1 MEPFMKFKRSQMSAG
16 HRNPWK
22 CQSIARAG
30 FGAALALAIAVGV
43 QAQQL
48 RIMRGPMIAVPP
60 PAATGATKAG
70 QTATFSRI
78 QVDDSFGARDML
90 RTANHLVKSG
100 HVAKAVR
107 QYQKIVQ
114 QFGRKVIATGPDS
127 YESVE
132 AYIWHLVV
140 RLPAVRQGMYDQLYG
155 LQAKDAVA
163 RAEKFG
169 SIHSLMSVGR
179 SFFPATAAA
188 AALRLAASRLFERG
202 SFAAA
207 ARIWLSLMHHPAM
220 RTQRPELLDHAA
232 LAAWLAGQDA
242 LARRLEGE
250 LKQKYPQALGL
261 VNGAPVNLVKH
272 LAAALVPTGLRA
284 GEVRGRTR
292 RWMTFQGN
300 YRRNKI
306 PDFDTAPSAVMW
318 QAPISSLN
326 FVAPPG
332 GPVNVAWRNSLQ
344 QRLALFGLRMNH
356 RMRSPAGIMFSFP
369 TRNGSTLYLNTMGR
383 VRAMSIA
390 SGYAQ
395 WRYPRGHLPA
405 ARASG
410 NLNTLLDSLDHFSV
424 AVQGRNLYAIITNN
438 SVTPTPFYYSPYGQA
453 AATRLVCLNAQTGR
467 PNWSLPVATLLGG
480 SSVAEA
486 VCSPMVTSRSVY
498 VIVSSMQ
505 AGAGQTKL
513 FLVRIVAATGFV
525 RHSRY
530 LCTVTG
536 ATYSS
541 SPLDIIPAMA
551 DGMVYI
557 ATGNGA
563 ALAVH
568 AASGRIAWLTLT
580 SLAHTAQANVG
591 WGSVPRQLPWKIN
604 PPIVYRNNLIVV
616 DNNNGEPPSTGVRIY
631 AFNRWTGRISRRW
644 RPSRLSGAFLT
655 LGVSRGN
662 LFTVGRRVDSV
673 NITSG
678 KVIWKSQP
686 LSQYGE
692 LRARPFL
699 TRRVVYLPLDKGL
712 LRISTR
718 TGKTRDFVKWPMA
731 GGGRPGEPGN
741 LLVTR
746 HQVIVANDQIV
757 MDYSRWTDAQRYLV
771 RRIAAEPGNPL
782 PRLTLAEVAYRTGH
796 MSIARH
802 SLADA
807 VTALGPATAA
817 SAMSSRIFAVSI
829 KFGRN
834 ARKWT
839 GAAGADAAFFFNQ
852 ARLSARSPRQ
862 QALWRYD
869 LARYDIQVRKIQTA
883 LHLLTNILSDPDL
896 RKSPLRVGNNTMLA
910 GAVARMA
917 IDRDIIR
924 PFGRPVY
931 AAFDQAALALLAQAQ
946 SGTGTAGLFEII
958 HRYPNSVAST
968 NAAILLAGRLR
979 AEKKFASAGRVLLAM
994 RSGLSTPQ
1002 QKAWWLGAMARNTAA
1017 LGHWNAALSLA
1028 NYGLMSY
1035 PVPVAGPMTSV
1046 MATNFAGIVRQLSSA
1061 APAGALFHRAK
1072 LDYGAKAGFAVADP
1086 IRGSLLIPLQRNPAW
1101 NRFDLFLVAHIN
1113 SSGVRLRACRSA
1125 TGDRL
1130 WTLRLPQEQ
1139 RIALLGFQNHLAVL
1153 LTPNR
1158 ILAVSCKTGKTVWSR
1173 RTAIPL
1179 VRPNMPPPGAFAARQ
1194 IMIVNNGML
1203 FNGQVMI
1210 ANGFGG
1216 NPMASF
1222 AMQRNLARRLLLAYE
1237 RDLGPHS
1244 FQFVKMMRGGLLL
1257 EQANTL
1263 MLFSISTGRPLW
1275 KAPAAAGGIGEL
1287 INCNRIG
1294 DQVALAFNTPINTV
1308 KLLDYAS
1315 GAAAGLMRF
1324 PNHDYLLWMG
1334 VGPAG
1339 TLYLSGIKAAMA
1351 CNPQGDLSARVWE
1364 LHKLGDPFPMSTLL
1378 TTRGIVLPTLH
1389 GIESIDR
1396 ATGVRLW
1403 RRASLPGST
1412 ANLPFLGT
1420 AINRGT
1426 LVLMTPA
1433 SLLALSVRH
1442 GHVLWKAE
1450 FIAQRTPPLVNAHIG
1465 NPDIAVLAHGP
1476 LGDSP
1481 AATVLFLVNQAD
1493 SHGRLDNGSLV
1504 LSKRLVRSA
1513 NDPNGPNIANWEI
1526 VDNGIVF
1533 EVDSDVFLYHKTR

>member
-1 MEPFMKFKRSQMSAG
+1 MEPFGKFKRGQKSAV
-16 HRNPWK
+16 HRGPRRLGP
-22 CQSIARAG
+22 IAA
-30 FGAALALAIAVGV
+30 AAVCVAIALAFTVGV
-43 QAQQL
+43 QARL
-48 RIMRGPMIAVPP
+48 VRIVKGPMLVGPAQVIAG
-60 PAATGATKAG
+60 PAKSG

-107 QYQKIVQ
+107 EYQKIVQ
-114 QFGRKVIATGPDS
+114 QFGRKVIATSPDS

-140 RLPAVRQGMYDQLYG
+140 RLRAVRQGMYDQLYG
-155 LQAKDAVA
+155 LQAKAAVA
-163 RAEKFG
+163 RAEKSG
-169 SIHSLMSVGR
+169 SIHSLVSVGR
-179 SFFPATAAA
+179 SYFPSSAAA
-188 AALRLAASRLFERG
+188 QAMRVAAARLFERG

-220 RTQRPELLDHAA
+220 QAQRAQLLDHAA
-232 LAAWLAGQDA
+232 LAAWLAGQNSLA
-242 LARRLEGE
+242 LRLEAE
-250 LKQKYPQALGL
+250 LKKNYPNALGM
-261 VNGAPVNLVKH
+261 VNGTPVNLVKH
-272 LAAALVPTGLRA
+272 LGATLVPTGLQADRTS
-284 GEVRGRTR
+284 GRTR
-292 RWMTFQGN
+292 EWITFQGN

-318 QAPISSLN
+318 QAPINALH
-326 FVAPPG
+326 FTAPPG
-332 GPVNVAWRNSLQ
+332 GPQNVAWRNSLQ
-344 QRLALFGLRMNH
+344 QRLALFGLQMDQELGT
-356 RMRSPAGIMFSFP
+356 PAGIMFLFP

-390 SGYAQ
+390 SGYEL

-410 NLNTLLDSLDHFSV
+410 NLNTLLESLDHFSV

-438 SVTPTPFYYSPYGQA
+438 SVTPTPFFYSPYGQA

-467 PNWSLPVATLLGG
+467 PIWSRPVATLLGG
-480 SSVAEA
+480 GSVAAA
-486 VCSPMVTSRSVY
+486 VCSPMVTPRSVY
-498 VIVSSMQ
+498 LIVSSMQ
-505 AGAGQTKL
+505 AGAGQTRL
-513 FLVRIVAATGFV
+513 FLVRVAAATGIV

-541 SPLDIIPAMA
+541 SPLDIVPAMA
-551 DGMVYI
+551 DGIVYI

-580 SLAHTAQANVG
+580 SLAHRSQPNMG
-591 WGSVPRQLPWKIN
+591 WGSVPRELPWKIN
-604 PPIVYRNNLIVV
+604 PPIVYRNELITV
-616 DNNNGEPPSTGVRIY
+616 DNNNGEQSSAGIKMY
-631 AFNRWTGRISRRW
+631 IFNRWTGRIVRQW
-644 RPSRLSGAFLT
+644 RPARLSGAFLT
-655 LGVSRGN
+655 LGVNHGN

-673 NITSG
+673 NIKTG
-678 KVIWKSQP
+678 KVTWKSPP
-686 LSQYGE
+686 LSQYGT
-692 LRARPFL
+692 LQARPFL
-699 TRRVVYLPLDKGL
+699 TQRVVYLPLNKGL
-712 LRISTR
+712 LRIVAR
-718 TGKTRDFVKWPMA
+718 TGKIRDFVKWPMA
-731 GGGRPGEPGN
+731 GDGRPGEPGN

-746 HQVIVANDQIV
+746 HQVIVANDQTI

-796 MSIARH
+796 DSIAQE
-802 SLADA
+802 SLAAA
-807 VTALGPATAA
+807 VAALGPGTTA
-817 SAMSSRIFAVSI
+817 SAISSRIFAVSI
-829 KFGRN
+829 RFGRQM
-834 ARKWT
+834 RKQS
-839 GAAGADAAFFFNQ
+839 GAAGADAAFYFNQ
-852 ARLSARSPRQ
+852 ARLAARSPRQ

-869 LARYDIQVRKIQTA
+869 LARYDIRLRKIKSA
-883 LHLLTNILSDPDL
+883 LHLLTEILSDPGL
-896 RKSPLRVGNNTMLA
+896 RKSALRVGNNTMLA
-910 GAVARMA
+910 GAVARIA

-931 AAFDQAALALLAQAQ
+931 AAFDQAASVLLAQAQ
-946 SGTGTAGLFEII
+946 SGTGTARLFEII
-958 HRYPNSVAST
+958 HRYPNSLAGT
-968 NAAILLAGRLR
+968 GAAVLLAGRLQ
-979 AEKKFASAGRVLLAM
+979 AEKKFASAGRVLLAI
-994 RSGLSTPQ
+994 RSGLSTPS

-1028 NYGLMSY
+1028 RAGLMSY
-1035 PVPVAGPMTSV
+1035 PAPVAGPMAAV
-1046 MATNFAGIVRQLSSA
+1046 GATDFAGIVRQISTG
-1061 APAGALFHRAK
+1061 APAGALFRRAK
-1072 LDYGAKAGFAVADP
+1072 LNYGTKAGFAVADP
-1086 IRGSLLIPLQRNPAW
+1086 IRGSLLIPLQRNLAW

-1113 SSGVRLRACRSA
+1113 SAGVRLRACRSA
-1125 TGDRL
+1125 TGEGI
-1130 WTLRLPQEQ
+1130 WTRRLPQEQ
-1139 RIALLGFQNHLAVL
+1139 RIALLGFQSDLAVL
-1153 LTPNR
+1153 LTPDR
-1158 ILAVSCKTGKTVWSR
+1158 ILAVSCKTGKIVWSR
-1173 RTAIPL
+1173 RTAIP
-1179 VRPNMPPPGAFAARQ
+1179 VARKTGPPGMVAARPM
-1194 IMIVNNGML
+1194 IIVNKGMF

-1210 ANGFGG
+1210 ANGYAG
-1216 NPMASF
+1216 NSMASF
-1222 AMQRNLARRLLLAYE
+1222 PAQSAFARRFLFAYE

-1257 EQANTL
+1257 DQANKL
-1263 MLFSISTGRPLW
+1263 MLYSIGNGRPLW
-1275 KAPAAAGGIGEL
+1275 KTPASAGGLGDL
-1287 INCNRIG
+1287 INCRHIG
-1294 DQVALAFNTPINTV
+1294 DQIALAFNTPINTV
-1308 KLLDYAS
+1308 KLLDYGS

-1364 LHKLGDPFPMSTLL
+1364 LHKLADPFPMSTVL

-1396 ATGVRLW
+1396 ATGVPLW
-1403 RRASLPGST
+1403 QRDSLPGST

-1420 AINRGT
+1420 AVNRGT

-1442 GHVLWKAE
+1442 GDVLWKAE
-1450 FIAQRTPPLVNAHIG
+1450 FIAQRTPPLVSAHIG
-1465 NPDIAVLAHGP
+1465 NADIAVLAHGP

-1481 AATVLFLVNQAD
+1481 GATVLFLVNQAD

-1513 NDPNGPNIANWEI
+1513 NDPNGPNIVNWEI

-1533 EVDSDVFLYHKTR
+1533 EVDSDVFLYHQTR

>member
-1 MEPFMKFKRSQMSAG
+1 MAPFMKLNRSQKSAG
-16 HRNPWK
+16 RRDSRGFRPV
-22 CQSIARAG
+22 ARAV
-30 FGAALALAIAVGV
+30 FYAVFALAFALGV
-43 QAQQL
+43 HARL
-48 RIMRGPMIAVPP
+48 VRIIQGPMIAVPP
-60 PAATGATKAG
+60 PVTTGAKPG
-70 QTATFSRI
+70 QNATFSRI

-107 QYQKIVQ
+107 EYQKIVQ

-155 LQAKDAVA
+155 LQAKTAVA
-163 RAEKFG
+163 SAEKSG
-169 SIHSLMSVGR
+169 SIHTLVSIGR
-179 SFFPATAAA
+179 SYFPATAAA
-188 AALRLAASRLFERG
+188 AAMRIAASRLFERG

-207 ARIWLSLMHHPAM
+207 ARIWLSLMQHPAM
-220 RTQRPELLDHAA
+220 QAQRPQLLDHAA

-242 LARRLEGE
+242 LARRLDGE
-250 LKQKYPQALGL
+250 LKQKYPHAMGL
-261 VNGAPVNLVKH
+261 VNGTPVNLVAH
-272 LAAALVPTGLRA
+272 LAAALVPTGLRV

-292 RWMTFQGN
+292 RWVTFQGN

-318 QAPISSLN
+318 QAPISALH
-326 FVAPPG
+326 FAAPPG

-344 QRLALFGLRMNH
+344 QRLALFGLRMNQ
-356 RMRSPAGIMFSFP
+356 RMRTPAGIMFSFP

-424 AVQGRNLYAIITNN
+424 SVQGRNLYAIITNN

-453 AATRLVCLNAQTGR
+453 AATRLVCLHAQTGR
-467 PNWSLPVATLLGG
+467 PKWSIPVAALLGG
-480 SSVAEA
+480 GSVAEA
-486 VCSPMVTSRSVY
+486 VCSPMVTPRSVY
-498 VIVSSMQ
+498 LIVSSMQ

-513 FLVRIVAATGFV
+513 FLVRITAATGLV
-525 RHSRY
+525 KHSRY

-551 DGMVYI
+551 DGIVYI

-604 PPIVYRNNLIVV
+604 PPIVYRNNLITV
-616 DNNNGEPPSTGVRIY
+616 DNNNGEPPTSGAKIY
-631 AFNRWTGRISRRW
+631 AFNRWTGQIYRQW

-655 LGVSRGN
+655 LGVIHGN
-662 LFTVGRRVDSV
+662 LLTVGRRVDSV
-673 NITSG
+673 NVQTG
-678 KVIWKSQP
+678 KVAWKSRP
-686 LSQYGE
+686 VSQYGE
-692 LRARPFL
+692 LQARPFL
-699 TRRVVYLPLDKGL
+699 TRRVVYLPLNKGL

-718 TGKTRDFVKWPMA
+718 TGEIRDFVKWPVA

-746 HQVIVANDQIV
+746 HQVIVANDQTV
-757 MDYSRWTDAQRYLV
+757 MDYSRWSDAERYLD

-782 PRLTLAEVAYRTGH
+782 PRLTLAEVAFRTDH
-796 MSIARH
+796 VLIARH
-802 SLADA
+802 SLAAA
-807 VTALGPATAA
+807 VAALGPGTAA
-817 SAMSSRIFAVSI
+817 SAISSRIFAVCI
-829 KFGRN
+829 QFGRN
-834 ARKWT
+834 MRKLS

-852 ARLSARSPRQ
+852 ARLAARLPRQ

-869 LARYDIQVRKIQTA
+869 LARYEIRTRKIATA
-883 LHLLTNILSDPDL
+883 LHLLTAILSDPGL

-910 GAVARMA
+910 GAVARIA
-917 IDRDIIR
+917 IDHDIIR

-931 AAFDQAALALLAQAQ
+931 AAFDQAASALFVQAQ
-946 SGTGTAGLFEII
+946 SGTGTARLFKIV
-958 HRYPNSVAST
+958 HRYPNSLAST
-968 NAAILLAGRLR
+968 DAAILLAGRLS
-979 AEKKFASAGRVLLAM
+979 AEQKFATAGRVLLAM
-994 RSGLSTPQ
+994 RGGLSTTRR
-1002 QKAWWLGAMARNTAA
+1002 KAWWLGAMARNTAA

-1028 NYGLMSY
+1028 DYGLMSY
-1035 PVPVAGPMTSV
+1035 PAPVAGPLA
-1046 MATNFAGIVRQLSSA
+1046 MAAPTDFAAIVRHITA
-1061 APAGALFHRAK
+1061 TAPAGALFHRAK
-1072 LDYGAKAGFAVADP
+1072 LNYGPNAGFAVANP
-1086 IRGSLLIPLQRNPAW
+1086 IRGSLLVPLQRNPAW

-1125 TGDRL
+1125 TGHRL

-1158 ILAVSCKTGKTVWSR
+1158 ILAVSCKTGKIVWSR
-1173 RTAIPL
+1173 RTAIPVIRKMAL
-1179 VRPNMPPPGAFAARQ
+1179 PGAFVAHP
-1194 IMIVNNGML
+1194 MIVVNNGVF
-1203 FNGQVMI
+1203 FNGPAMI
-1210 ANGFGG
+1210 ANGYAG

-1222 AMQRNLARRLLLAYE
+1222 ATQRTFARRLLLVFAQ
-1237 RDLGPHS
+1237 DLGPHS

-1257 EQANTL
+1257 EQANKL
-1263 MLFSISTGRPLW
+1263 MLYSISTGLPLW
-1275 KAPAAAGGIGEL
+1275 KAPAAAAGLGDL

-1294 DQVALAFNTPINTV
+1294 DQLALAFNTPINTV
-1308 KLLDYAS
+1308 KLLDYAT
-1315 GAAAGLMRF
+1315 GAPTGLMRF

-1364 LHKLGDPFPMSTLL
+1364 LHKLADPFPMSTLL

-1450 FIAQRTPPLVNAHIG
+1450 FIAQRTPPLVNAHVG
-1465 NPDIAVLAHGP
+1465 DPDIAVLAHGP

-1481 AATVLFLVNQAD
+1481 GATVLFLVNQAD
-1493 SHGRLDNGSLV
+1493 SRGRLDNGSLV